1 MVVKAGEFCYLK
13 SGTGLN
19 DTATSGDVPYVSAQ
33 LL

>member
-1 MVVKAGEFCYLK
+1 MVVKAGDFCYLK

-19 DTATSGDVPYVSAQ
+19 ETTSSGDVPYVSAQ